1 MVSAGKSYSKS
12 GTQKLISFLFVFLMI
27 MSMLPWPVYFFFSGP
42 KRLVLPLVL
51 PILAYA
57 LSPNSFRMR
66 GRRLGICFFFLL
78 AAMMG
83 TYGNFNSF
91 LGTFIKCIPF
101 LFFIASSDQIKTIT
115 LDIFNKVLCW
125 ILTISLG
132 MWILDLLGVPFPHRT
147 LITQNSTYY
156 FENYYFFV
164 KNIGL
169 ISFFPRF
176 QSVFLEPGYLG
187 CISVFMIFLN
197 KYNFRKW
204 YNIVYLGTVVLS
216 FSLAAWLL
224 FFIGYIPYISQR
236 GRGKWAY
243 LLLLLLIVGA
253 YYYFSHTSDVVNAMI
268 NGRLVFENG
277 EMIGYNRS
285 GEAIRDVWKYHFWN
299 TDKWMFGLRNDFDR
313 LYDFG
318 ASVDLITYIVRYG
331 LFAAVAYIVFML
343 TCLSGNRS
351 FRGIWF
357 FIISFAFVFRGYTI
371 MFWDAFLMVY
381 LAGLRLLLIQLNS
394 VINDNNK

>member
-1 MVSAGKSYSKS
+1 MVSAEKTYPKPGV
-12 GTQKLISFLFVFLMI
+12 QKLIAFLFVFLMV

-42 KRLVLPLVL
+42 KQLVLPFVIPLM
-51 PILAYA
+51 AYA
-57 LSPNSFRMR
+57 MSPGSFRMR
-66 GRRLGICFFFLL
+66 GRSLGIGFFFLL

-83 TYGNFNSF
+83 TYGNINAYI
-91 LGTFIKCIPF
+91 GAFIKSIPF
-101 LFFIASSDQIKTIT
+101 LFFIASSDQIKAKT
-115 LDIFNKVLCW
+115 LGIFNTVLCW

-132 MWILDLLGVPFPHRT
+132 MWILNLFGVPLPHRT
-147 LITQNSTYY
+147 LITQDSGYY

-169 ISFFPRF
+169 FSFFPRF

-197 KYNFRKW
+197 KYNLRKW

-236 GRGKWAY
+236 GRSKWAY
-243 LLLLLLIVGA
+243 LLLLLVIVGVF
-253 YYYFSHTSDVVNAMI
+253 YYFSHTSEVVKTMI
-268 NGRLVFENG
+268 SGRLVFENG

-285 GEAIRDVWKYHFWN
+285 GDVVRDVWKYHFWN
-299 TDKWMFGLRNDFDR
+299 TDKWMSGFRDDFDK

-318 ASVDLITYIVRYG
+318 ASVDLITYIIRYG

-351 FRGIWF
+351 YRGMWLFLIT
-357 FIISFAFVFRGYTI
+357 FAFVFRGYTI

-381 LAGLRLLLIQLNS
+381 LAGLRLLHLERRSALS
-394 VINDNNK
+394 DNK